1 MKKIAI
7 LFLMF
12 SVFASC
18 QKSAIEKPDKLID
31 EDVMVEIIYDLAIL
45 EAIKSQNLTPLE
57 THSINSNDY
66 IYKKYKIDSL
76 QFAKNDKYYASDIK
90 KYKSIYDR
98 VSKKIEEKLA
108 VPDTTKKAKSNS
120 DQEIVL

>member
-7 LFLMF
+7 LFLIF

-18 QKSAIEKPDKLID
+18 QKSAIEKPDKLIE
-31 EDVMVEIIYDLAIL
+31 EDVMVNIIYDLAIL
-45 EAIKSQNLTPLE
+45 EAIKSQNVTPLE
-57 THSINSNDY
+57 THNINPNDY

-98 VSKKIEEKLA
+98 VSLKIEQKLI
-108 VPDTTKKAKSNS
+108 VPATTKKAKSNS
-120 DQEIVL
+120 DEKIVL

>member
-7 LFLMF
+7 LFLIF

-18 QKSAIEKPDKLID
+18 QKSAIEKPDKLIE
-31 EDVMVEIIYDLAIL
+31 EDVMVNIIYDLAIL

-57 THSINSNDY
+57 THSINPNDY

-76 QFAKNDKYYASDIK
+76 QFAKNDKYYASNIK

-98 VSKKIEEKLA
+98 VNKRMEEKLA
-108 VPDTTKKAKSNS
+108 VTDTTKKPKLDSET
-120 DQEIVL
+120 QIVR